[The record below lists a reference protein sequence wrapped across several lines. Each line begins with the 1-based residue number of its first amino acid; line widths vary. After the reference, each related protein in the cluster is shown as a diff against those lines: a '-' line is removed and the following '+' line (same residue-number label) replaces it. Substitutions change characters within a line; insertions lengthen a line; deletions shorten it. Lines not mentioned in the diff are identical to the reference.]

1 MKRLLQLPLITI
13 NYYLLLFVTSS
24 NAFAQTSEAVD
35 IGSNVKDF
43 FGFTCIQHFI
53 FRIVDIGIILSG
65 LLLLIYL
72 VWGGVEWLT
81 SGGDKTKIENARS
94 KLTNALIG
102 VAIIAAA
109 YAVWTLA
116 LTFFGVDVSNVC
128 SDNPIPG

>member
-1 MKRLLQLPLITI
+1 MKKLATLINSALLSLTLATPALAQGTGTVGFEKPAEAKIT
-13 NYYLLLFVTSS
+13 
-24 NAFAQTSEAVD
+24 D
-35 IGSNVKDF
+35 IGKLISTGISVV
-43 FGFTCIQHFI
+43 I
-53 FRIVDIGIILSG
+53 IVSGILVFVF
-65 LLLLIYL
+65 L

>member
-1 MKRLLQLPLITI
+1 MNNTTP
-13 NYYLLLFVTSS
+13 
-24 NAFAQTSEAVD
+24 VD

-43 FGFTCIQHFI
+43 FGLTFIQHLI

-94 KLTNALIG
+94 KLTHALLG